1 MSNEIMILHHVP
13 MKQFDLLI
21 LYKMSEV
28 LPVII
33 HYTIQQYTLLQLNI
47 NVQSKLHYRTL
58 NAAFY
63 APRLE
68 HTIYLVI

>member
-21 LYKMSEV
+21 LYKMFEV

-33 HYTIQQYTLLQLNI
+33 HYTIQQYTLL
-47 NVQSKLHYRTL
+47 K
-58 NAAFY
+58 
-63 APRLE
+63 
-68 HTIYLVI
+68 